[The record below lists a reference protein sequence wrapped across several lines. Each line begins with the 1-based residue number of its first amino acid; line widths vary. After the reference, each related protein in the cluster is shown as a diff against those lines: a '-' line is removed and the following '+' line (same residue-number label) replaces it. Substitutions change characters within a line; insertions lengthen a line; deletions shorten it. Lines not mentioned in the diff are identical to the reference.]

1 MAKKREPIR
10 VEAYVTVDGK
20 EVNVD
25 TLSPEQKRKLS
36 TWIKL
41 TVCNELYRGRAVFTA
56 KEEST

>member
-25 TLSPEQKRKLS
+25 TLSPEQKRKLA

-41 TVCNELYRGRAVFTA
+41 TVCNELYRGRAVFTE
-56 KEEST
+56 KEAEV

>member
-25 TLSPEQKRKLS
+25 TLSPEQKRKLA

-41 TVCNELYRGRAVFTA
+41 TVCNELYRGRAVFTE
-56 KEEST
+56 KEAEA